1 MIKKWKRKGITIMR
15 KFEDSLL
22 EIVQLRGGYEILN
35 NKQKTLEVY
44 ANLNPGSDKINWIC
58 EAFDCGAIPYMMNE
72 VERGSA
78 NYVVIKKK
86 IFKLLS
92 ECRSDAVRNRKMM
105 ICMFRAVGWD
115 DTAEEVERTMKTGKK
130 VIPLAIAAVMCVIV
144 GCAFLFKEPI
154 INWAEGVIGVYEN
167 RNTEEIS
174 QSQETK
180 ITSSNSSD
188 QKNLTQQ
195 QINDQ
200 TKQQNITQEESQK
213 EREEDVQQNLAVQS
227 EQPIQLQDD
236 TDMVSVSVLNW
247 RNMGLFDTSGVRG
260 YDNVSD
266 LDVGE
271 NQITNLADLSVLTKL
286 TVLNI
291 YHNPVSDLSP
301 LSNLKG
307 LIRIDAGETPI
318 SDLAPLSSLYEL
330 TYLDVWYTNVS
341 DLSPLSSLTSLTNLY
356 LSHSLVTSLDPI
368 VNLPNIS
375 VLSISGLNI
384 TDGSLERFKQKHP
397 NCTIYSQSRS
407 EELENPDAY
416 LMPQSNVYALSKTFL
431 RDYSTYDLW
440 IAKNEIFARK
450 GRKFKNAELQSYF
463 NEKSWYHGVIES
475 DDFDPDTMLNDA
487 EKANVEAMIDLG
499 ADTYQK

>member
-1 MIKKWKRKGITIMR
+1 MR

-72 VERGSA
+72 VEKGSA

-92 ECRSDAVRNRKMM
+92 ECRGDAVRNRKTM
-105 ICMFRAVGWD
+105 ICIFRAVGWD
-115 DTAEEVERTMKTGKK
+115 DTAEEVERAMGTGKK
-130 VIPLAIAAVMCVIV
+130 IMPLAMAAVMCVIV
-144 GCAFLFKEPI
+144 GCTFLFKEPI
-154 INWAEGVIGVYEN
+154 TNWAEGVIGVYEKQ
-167 RNTEEIS
+167 NTEETS

-180 ITSSNSSD
+180 ITSSNKSNSPD

-195 QINDQ
+195 QTDDQ
-200 TKQQNITQEESQK
+200 TKQQNITQQESQN
-213 EREEDVQQNLAVQS
+213 EREEDMQQNLAVQS

-247 RNMGLFDTSGVRG
+247 RNMGLLDTSGVRG

-271 NQITNLADLSVLTKL
+271 NQITNLVDLSVLTKL

-416 LMPQSNVYALSKTFL
+416 LMPQSNVYALSETFL
-431 RDYSTYDLW
+431 KDYSTYDLW

-450 GRKFKNAELQSYF
+450 GRRFENEELQSYF

-475 DDFDPDTMLNDA
+475 DDFDPDAMLNDA
-487 EKANVEAMIDLG
+487 EKANVELMIELG